1 MAVTLHGK
9 GRARSKKP
17 AGRRTKP
24 KPKTAVKRRN
34 APAAALA
41 DPRYRKR
48 VVKGVKGY
56 SRKGKPAATEDES
69 E

>member
-1 MAVTLHGK
+1 MAVTSEGK
-9 GRARSKKP
+9 ARA
-17 AGRRTKP
+17 KP
-24 KPKTAVKRRN
+24 KARAGAMKRKSTVKRRN

-48 VVKGVKGY
+48 VVKSAKAY
-56 SRKGKPAATEDES
+56 RRKDKATAAEDEDALD

>member
-1 MAVTLHGK
+1 MAVTSQGQ
-9 GRARSKKP
+9 GRARSKTR
-17 AGRRTKP
+17 AGRTMKS
-24 KPKTAVKRRN
+24 KKTVKRRS

-48 VVKGVKGY
+48 VVKSVKTY
-56 SRKGKPAATEDES
+56 SRKGKAPTEEDEDGT